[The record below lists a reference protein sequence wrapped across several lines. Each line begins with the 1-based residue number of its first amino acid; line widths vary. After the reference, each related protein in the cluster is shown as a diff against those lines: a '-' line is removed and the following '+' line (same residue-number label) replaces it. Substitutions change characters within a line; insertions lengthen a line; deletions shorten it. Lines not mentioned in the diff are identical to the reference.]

1 MAYKGSSLQGNSL
14 TSAYLPPPLLE
25 DVHVLD
31 ALELSGS
38 QHTAATFLAVHQ
50 STVSRSLRG
59 LQDQLE
65 LPRVQRTAACRHGR
79 NACLDLLRLACRA
92 HRVMK
97 GVLRIGTDGLH
108 QGLLLKQQALQ
119 LVPPRF
125 RKADQWAELVRL
137 GLLDGAIVSSWAL
150 DAPLLPGSVPS
161 WSGIRVEP
169 LGAVPLELMAR
180 SRRPAG
186 VLLPNRM
193 SCPLLHQVLER
204 AGHTLVSQ
212 PRAAQESA
220 AWLKRMNDWDLALPL
235 CPGLLSKAWL
245 HELALTPVRGDLPL
259 GERLWL
265 LLPEQLEIPDPA
277 QRSLRVIRRRVS
289 RAAGSEKNAIAA

>member
-1 MAYKGSSLQGNSL
+1 VAHQGSSPPRRSL
-14 TSAYLPPPLLE
+14 ASAYLPPPLLE

-50 STVSRSLRG
+50 STVSRSLKG
-59 LQDQLE
+59 LQDQLD
-65 LPRVQRTAACRHGR
+65 LARVQRTGACRHGR

-108 QGLLLKQQALQ
+108 QGLLLKQEALQ
-119 LVPPRF
+119 AVPPRF

-150 DAPLLPGSVPS
+150 DGPLLPGSVPS

-169 LGAVPLELMAR
+169 LGAVPLQLMVR

-186 VLLPNRM
+186 VLLPNRL

-235 CPGLLSKAWL
+235 CPGLLSEAWL
-245 HELALTPVRGDLPL
+245 HEQALTPVRGDLPL
-259 GERLWL
+259 DERLWL

-289 RAAGSEKNAIAA
+289 CAAESAKNAIAA